1 MKFRFYIIFFV
12 ALFYH
17 QSGFAQYYNLSEDSL
32 VVLLSDCKNQEE
44 KVLILKEL
52 AFYNKNSNPVDAL
65 IYVEEAL
72 GLAKEIGFKKGESE
86 SLHTLGLIQF
96 YLGDYDL
103 ALHNY
108 FGALTIREVLK
119 DKLGLGRSYN
129 NIGLI
134 YERMGEYDLAE
145 SYYKKGLF
153 TFREIKDSIGI
164 VYAYSNVGTILLTQK
179 KEETAVNNLK
189 IGLEIATAIK
199 DKKAQAFTHGLLGA
213 FYTKE
218 TNYKQ
223 AIFHYN
229 KTLELRQ
236 ELEDSYEIAKCYA
249 AIGDINCQQGNF
261 EESLLFLSTGL
272 GIAESLGAKPL
283 LKGIHLSFAKTY
295 AQQGDF
301 EKAYTHQQTY
311 NLVRDSL
318 INKDIST
325 EMLSL
330 EAKYEFEKKERLLL
344 EQDNEIANLHKTYAA
359 IAFLL
364 FLVFVAVIYYRY
376 RNQIKVNESLEIAQ
390 KEIIAKNR
398 QLAAYTK
405 ELEQFTYIASHDLKE
420 PLRNISGFARILDRR
435 YRNILDENGQ
445 QYLAFIM
452 TGVTQMTDLLKD
464 LLQYSEVKRLKKEDL
479 KWVDL
484 NDLIADIR
492 GGLNGQLSKN
502 NGQLIFEKLPLIY
515 SNTFQMTQLFKN
527 LITNGFKFQKNDKI
541 PLVEVTSHQNHDF
554 WEFEVRDNG
563 IGIDECY
570 HDKIFEMFKRLHN
583 RKEFEGTGMGLA
595 ICKQIVE
602 QHGGQIRVA
611 SKKGDGTSFIFRF
624 PKDIIQ
630 I

>member
-301 EKAYTHQQTY
+301 GKAYTHQQTY

-398 QLAAYTK
+398 QLATYTK